1 MTFAHIF
8 VDRRPSFSY
17 LCCHTSTTN
26 KQDSTELSS
35 SVNNKMQHFSNTST
49 RRQKIFIFECKA
61 LSNKTGSQISA
72 CPTRQAPRSQP
83 VQQDR
88 LPDLSLSNKTG
99 SQISACPTRQAPRS
113 QIFQHAQTIPTSCR
127 AIEFGKMIN
136 KRHIQGQP
144 PKINVLEKR
153 SPCPTVQP
161 TATKSAMMTY

>member
-72 CPTRQAPRSQP
+72 CPTRQAPRSQ
-83 VQQDR
+83 
-88 LPDLSLSNKTG
+88 
-99 SQISACPTRQAPRS
+99 
-113 QIFQHAQTIPTSCR
+113 IFQHAQTIPTSCR